1 MFSFSLLFF
10 ISDSPSSVPAGT
22 VEVNG
27 REFDIIKN
35 ESNYINRHYKEE
47 NDLIRFQMIQDWR

>member
-1 MFSFSLLFF
+1 MCSFPLLLIF
-10 ISDSPSSVPAGT
+10 SDSPSSIPAGT

-35 ESNYINRHYKEE
+35 ESNYINRHDKKK

>member
-1 MFSFSLLFF
+1 MQLLSFTL

-27 REFDIIKN
+27 REFHIIKN
-35 ESNYINRHYKEE
+35 KSNYINRHYKEG

>member
-1 MFSFSLLFF
+1 MCSFSLLLIFN
-10 ISDSPSSVPAGT
+10 DSPSSVPSGT

-35 ESNYINRHYKEE
+35 ESNYINRHYKKK

>member
-1 MFSFSLLFF
+1 MCSFSLLLIF
-10 ISDSPSSVPAGT
+10 SDSPSSVPAGT

-27 REFDIIKN
+27 REFDITKN

-47 NDLIRFQMIQDWR
+47 NDLIRFQMI

>member
-1 MFSFSLLFF
+1 MCSFSLLLIF
-10 ISDSPSSVPAGT
+10 SDSPSSVPAGT

-35 ESNYINRHYKEE
+35 GSNYINRHYKEE
-47 NDLIRFQMIQDWR
+47 NDLIRFQMIQDRR

>member
-1 MFSFSLLFF
+1 MFSFSLLLIF
-10 ISDSPSSVPAGT
+10 SDSPSSVPAGY

-35 ESNYINRHYKEE
+35 EFNYINRHYKEE
-47 NDLIRFQMIQDWR
+47 NDLIRFQMSQDWR